1 MYCLKLKGILAIIN
15 KPTPNDSKKKML
27 WLCFSINI
35 SLKILPPNT
44 FISPLV
50 SILIQYSNL
59 YLIFVIYKITIP
71 FSVRIHSKLR
81 AFVTLF
87 MATQLFQIFDILVLK
102 K

>member
-15 KPTPNDSKKKML
+15 KPTPNDSKKNAL
-27 WLCFSINI
+27 VVF
-35 SLKILPPNT
+35 LKILPPNT

>member
-15 KPTPNDSKKKML
+15 KTTPNDSKKNALVVFLYKYL
-27 WLCFSINI
+27 T
-35 SLKILPPNT
+35 KILPPNT

-87 MATQLFQIFDILVLK
+87 IATQLFQIFDILVLK

>member
-15 KPTPNDSKKKML
+15 KPTPNDSKKML

-87 MATQLFQIFDILVLK
+87 IATQLFQIFDILVLK